1 MDAGCPLGIGIG
13 IARVNFNL
21 AESRKHSIPFW
32 QIFQHLV
39 NGTGSLLSRCSWNL
53 TRTIEANDA
62 RCPGKKGKK
71 EKWEATS
78 SRNAPKYWLVKLL
91 ELESRGF
98 FHSSPL
104 FLLSSARCFSKFP
117 RNILSSGRIKIRAL
131 SSKYNSNMWEGGKFV
146 EILVWIRARS
156 IVISN
161 NDRESHWCDKW
172 GFKFTKVCVSLTR
185 ETRMKLWK
193 ITSRSRR
200 EPEWKDFNIS
210 RVRPSTLERH
220 LIVNVSS

>member
-62 RCPGKKGKK
+62 RCPGKKRK
-71 EKWEATS
+71 EKERKRSGKRRVAAMRLNIDSWNCWNWNRGDFSTLLLYFYYRRRVVFRNFLEIF
-78 SRNAPKYWLVKLL
+78 SRVDELKY
-91 ELESRGF
+91 ELCR
-98 FHSSPL
+98 
-104 FLLSSARCFSKFP
+104 A
-117 RNILSSGRIKIRAL
+117 NIIQIC
-131 SSKYNSNMWEGGKFV
+131 GGKFV

-185 ETRMKLWK
+185 GTRMKLWK

-200 EPEWKDFNIS
+200 EPGVKGF
-210 RVRPSTLERH
+210 
-220 LIVNVSS
+220 